1 MMKKIAVMGSTGS
14 IGRQTLDVVK
24 ANPEKVS
31 IGALAAHANDELLEQ
46 QIRTFNPDIA
56 AVFDDEAANRL
67 RRRYHGKTEILSGEE
82 GLLAVATYN
91 NIDTIVAAVS
101 GYAGLRSTLAA
112 VKQKKNIALANKE
125 TLVAAG
131 GLFIEAVKRNGVSL
145 LPVDSEHSAIFQSL
159 NGERYDEIKRL
170 LITASGGPF
179 RGQQKSDLEK
189 VSLEQCLKHP
199 KWSMGKKIT
208 VDSATLANKGLEVI
222 EAHWLFGIDYD
233 KIDVV
238 VHPQSIVHSLVE
250 FKDGSVIAQMG
261 LTDMKLPIQ
270 YALSFP
276 KRWDNAF
283 GQLDLVKASPLTFEQ
298 PDVETFP
305 LLKLAVECGQK
316 GGTAPCAFNAAN
328 EEAVYAFLAGRI
340 KFLDIAAI
348 VLNTLDMH
356 KNITVPTIEDIENC
370 DKESR
375 ANASL
380 AIKKL
385 N

>member
-1 MMKKIAVMGSTGS
+1 MVKTIAVMGSTGS

-24 ANPEKVS
+24 ANPEKVK
-31 IGALAAHANDELLEQ
+31 IAALAANTNDELLEQ
-46 QIRTFNPDIA
+46 QIIAFNPDIA
-56 AVFDDEAANRL
+56 AVYDVEAAKRL
-67 RRRYHGKTEILSGEE
+67 RNRYRGKTEILSGEE
-82 GLLAVATYN
+82 GLRTVATYS
-91 NIDTIVAAVS
+91 NIDTVVAAVS

-112 VKQKKNIALANKE
+112 VEHKKDIALANKE

-159 NGERYDEIKRL
+159 NGERHEEIKRL

-179 RGQQKSDLEK
+179 RGQKRSDLEK

-199 KWSMGKKIT
+199 KWSMGRKIT

-233 KIDVV
+233 KIEVV
-238 VHPQSIVHSLVE
+238 VHPQSVVHSLVE
-250 FKDGSVIAQMG
+250 FQDGSVIAQMG

-283 GQLDLVKASPLTFEQ
+283 GQLNLVKASPLTFEQ
-298 PDVETFP
+298 PDIDTFP
-305 LLKLAVECGQK
+305 LLRLAVECGK
-316 GGTAPCAFNAAN
+316 NGGTAPCAFNAAN
-328 EEAVYAFLAGRI
+328 EEAVFAFLAGKI
-340 KFLDIAAI
+340 KFVDIPAI
-348 VLNTLDMH
+348 VFKTLDTH
-356 KNITVPTIEDIENC
+356 VGIANPTIDDIEVI

-375 ANASL
+375 VNARL
-380 AIKKL
+380 AIRKL